1 MMQSK
6 SGVKIRFLI
15 FVTLVFVF
23 FSAVLSNADYIMMT
37 ESTYGFTYYV

>member
-1 MMQSK
+1 MQSK

-23 FSAVLSNADYIMMT
+23 FQCCFIQCRLHNDD
-37 ESTYGFTYYV
+37 